1 MTKEEQRIE
10 FFIRV
15 REKFEEIEQLAQDF
29 ELMEDYLSI
38 LCVGL
43 LEEQEEEDSY
53 RVNAISSIF
62 VDSEQEM
69 GSLLTH
75 LAANNY
81 NDDSP
86 DTGSIDF
93 WMGQGG
99 DA

>member
-29 ELMEDYLSI
+29 ELIEDYLSI

-75 LAANNY
+75 LAANY
-81 NDDSP
+81 DGGAP

>member
-10 FFIRV
+10 FFIKV
-15 REKFEEIEQLAQDF
+15 REKFEEIEQLAQEF
-29 ELMEDYLSI
+29 ELIEDYLSI

-69 GSLLTH
+69 ASLLTH
-75 LAANNY
+75 LAANY
-81 NDDSP
+81 DGDAP

-93 WMGQGG
+93 WMGRDGG
-99 DA
+99 A

>member
-15 REKFEEIEQLAQDF
+15 REKFEEIEQLAQEF
-29 ELMEDYLSI
+29 ELIEDYLSI

-43 LEEQEEEDSY
+43 LEEQEDEDSY

-75 LAANNY
+75 LASNY
-81 NDDSP
+81 DGDAP